1 MTSAQRR
8 DASRCISPPERAR
21 ARARPTTGEAAMTD
35 LSIAA
40 KASPGAERMRRHRW
54 LRQQG
59 AVNIN
64 VLIGADAVQRLTELG
79 WLAPADRAN
88 RVAVRSAIVRL
99 AAHALGLGPTR

>member
-1 MTSAQRR
+1 M
-8 DASRCISPPERAR
+8 P
-21 ARARPTTGEAAMTD
+21 D
-35 LSIAA
+35 LSTAPDA
-40 KASPGAERMRRHRW
+40 PSPGAERMRRHRW

-64 VLIGADAVQRLTELG
+64 LLIGADAVQRLTELG

-88 RVAVRSAIVRL
+88 RDAVTSAVVRL